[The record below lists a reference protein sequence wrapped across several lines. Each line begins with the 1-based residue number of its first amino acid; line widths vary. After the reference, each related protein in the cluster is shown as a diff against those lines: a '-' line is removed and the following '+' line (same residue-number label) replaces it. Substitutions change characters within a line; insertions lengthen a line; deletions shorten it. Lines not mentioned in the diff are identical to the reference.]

1 MFGGAVEGLGNLL
14 ESESCRVQ
22 PVGASVSVEH
32 FPTLHSLKT
41 IVSIRIRLH
50 DTITC
55 IQVETRLQVP
65 DPSKST

>member
-1 MFGGAVEGLGNLL
+1 MQGPAGGCL
-14 ESESCRVQ
+14 C
-22 PVGASVSVEH
+22 VSGTFSH
-32 FPTLHSLKT
+32 MHSLKT

-65 DPSKST
+65 DPSKPA